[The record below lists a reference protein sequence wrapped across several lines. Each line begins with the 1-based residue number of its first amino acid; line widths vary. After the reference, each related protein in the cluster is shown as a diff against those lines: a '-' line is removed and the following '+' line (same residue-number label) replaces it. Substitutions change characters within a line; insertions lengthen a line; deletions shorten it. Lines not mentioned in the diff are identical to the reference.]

1 MATEPGHTR
10 DSATSGDPVAR
21 RLPDRAG
28 EGDAPTEAAALP
40 SSETVAVPP
49 AGRRSVPSTRVSTVW
64 ITVCAI
70 AIVLLALI
78 VFLLQNTQRTTVSFL
93 WMEGS
98 APVAVTLLIAAVA
111 AALITALVGTVRIAQ
126 LRRLSRRQAETP
138 ANSSRDQGAP
148 RTET

>member
-1 MATEPGHTR
+1 MATDPGPTR
-10 DSATSGDPVAR
+10 DPAASGDPAAR
-21 RLPDRAG
+21 RLPDRTG
-28 EGDAPTEAAALP
+28 EGDAPTEAAAVP
-40 SSETVAVPP
+40 TSETVGVPR
-49 AGRRSVPSTRVSTVW
+49 AGRRSLPSSRVSTVW

-126 LRRLSRRQAETP
+126 LRRLSRRQVEAP
-138 ANSSRDQGAP
+138 GNSSRDEGTP
-148 RTET
+148 TTEI

>member
-21 RLPDRAG
+21 RLPDRTG
-28 EGDAPTEAAALP
+28 EGNDPTEAAALP
-40 SSETVAVPP
+40 TSETAAVPP

-111 AALITALVGTVRIAQ
+111 AALITALVGTIRIAQ

-138 ANSSRDQGAP
+138 ANSSRDQGTP
-148 RTET
+148 TTET

>member
-1 MATEPGHTR
+1 MATEPGPTR

-21 RLPDRAG
+21 RLPDRTG
-28 EGDAPTEAAALP
+28 EGDAPTEAAVP
-40 SSETVAVPP
+40 TSETVAVPP

-138 ANSSRDQGAP
+138 ANSSRDQGTP
-148 RTET
+148 PTET